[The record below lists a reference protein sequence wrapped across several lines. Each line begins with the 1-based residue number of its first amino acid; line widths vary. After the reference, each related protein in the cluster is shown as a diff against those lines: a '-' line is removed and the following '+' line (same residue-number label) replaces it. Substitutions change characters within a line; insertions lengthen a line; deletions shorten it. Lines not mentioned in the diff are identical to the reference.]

1 LPSSDISE
9 ILELKGIDIFYLEG
23 DKEMLSYAKRIQR
36 QLINNNGLDRNKIIV
51 GKFSKE
57 YSSKHSC
64 QWSTIRYDPE
74 EESAARKIKPL
85 VEKIVPS
92 IDWNL
97 LLVNT
102 HLERSISENR
112 ISLFLENNYT
122 FNELNPTDQSSLKLS
137 CETFKR

>member
-1 LPSSDISE
+1 
-9 ILELKGIDIFYLEG
+9 
-23 DKEMLSYAKRIQR
+23 MLSYAKRIQR

-51 GKFSKE
+51 NKFSKE
-57 YSSKHSC
+57 YSSKQSC
-64 QWSTIRYDPE
+64 EWSTIRYDPE

-102 HLERSISENR
+102 HLERSLSENR

-122 FNELNPTDQSSLKLS
+122 FSKLNPTDQASLKLS